1 MILSFAEVI
10 LVYTQKPKFYLIA
23 EIALP
28 DAEYIIVNYFVD
40 SLLSR
45 LFHLYALLVCVEY
58 VWWWTVKLFFAWFLN
73 STLIFKLGEKGL
85 PLDRNQLL
93 AAKSSLRR

>member
-1 MILSFAEVI
+1 MQCLSKDRKQRGYKTA
-10 LVYTQKPKFYLIA
+10 LQKPKFYLIA

-58 VWWWTVKLFFAWFLN
+58 V
-73 STLIFKLGEKGL
+73 
-85 PLDRNQLL
+85 
-93 AAKSSLRR
+93 